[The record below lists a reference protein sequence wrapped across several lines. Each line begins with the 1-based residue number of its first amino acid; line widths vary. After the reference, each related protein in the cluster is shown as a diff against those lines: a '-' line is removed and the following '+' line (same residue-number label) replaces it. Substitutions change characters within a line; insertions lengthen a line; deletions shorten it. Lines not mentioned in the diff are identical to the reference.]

1 MARPRVSWR
10 STTAIPE
17 DSDVVNEPL
26 QQQGEV
32 KSAGCSPMFQRR
44 RKLLGCAGPS
54 LDSSYQ
60 LNEIVEVGELVAEM
74 SPRARRSRLRK
85 IFASLTPTK
94 KPKSLSSFDLDRRID
109 ENDILTVCEEVE
121 KEEKTTPVETEMPGG
136 RDARVTNADNDIPKS
151 LSLWESY
158 GINRRA
164 PLN

>member
-1 MARPRVSWR
+1 MCWEFLLYRATRTNLNRDPLAFKRNTIPNGTDI
-10 STTAIPE
+10 TTPE
-17 DSDVVNEPL
+17 SDPY
-26 QQQGEV
+26 
-32 KSAGCSPMFQRR
+32 R
-44 RKLLGCAGPS
+44 
-54 LDSSYQ
+54 
-60 LNEIVEVGELVAEM
+60 
-74 SPRARRSRLRK
+74 
-85 IFASLTPTK
+85 

-121 KEEKTTPVETEMPGG
+121 KEEKTTPVETEMVFDLLWLGFASVFHSSTFLPYPSDIQHITAVDVIRVQPGG